1 MDQRARAAVFY
12 EFLLGDVHELMTRT
26 EKLIEILVGDPQRAS
41 PDEPGLLSL
50 VTLIQDSTRGMLHE
64 LMRDDGAVGLS
75 VQRMR
80 MIGSDVDVLSS
91 RLVSLINQVEAADVA
106 RGELKSLLRAQG
118 EELSQLSRRLEAL
131 QRQSAMLDE
140 IRHGLSWWPRY
151 GVPLVLNFAVMTIF
165 MIVFDFSVRNWVMG
179 LSGF

>member
-26 EKLIEILVGDPQRAS
+26 ERLIEILVGDPQRAS
-41 PDEPGLLSL
+41 HDEPGLLSL

-64 LMRDDGAVGLS
+64 LMRDDGAIGLT
-75 VQRMR
+75 VQRM
-80 MIGSDVDVLSS
+80 MMVGSDVDVLSS
-91 RLVSLINQVEAADVA
+91 RLVGLINQVEAADVA
-106 RGELKSLLRAQG
+106 RGELKSVLRAQG
-118 EELSQLSRRLEAL
+118 EMLGLVSRRLEAL
-131 QRQSAMLDE
+131 QRQSVILEE

-165 MIVFDFSVRNWVMG
+165 MIVFDFSVRNWIVDM
-179 LSGF
+179 SGF